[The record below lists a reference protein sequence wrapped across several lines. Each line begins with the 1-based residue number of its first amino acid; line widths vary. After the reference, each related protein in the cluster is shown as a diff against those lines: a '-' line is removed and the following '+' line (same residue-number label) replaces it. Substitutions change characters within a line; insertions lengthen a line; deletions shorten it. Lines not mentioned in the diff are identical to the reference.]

1 MLICYDNVH
10 PEGHRILAQK
20 GAEVIF
26 LPIMGD
32 PRAVGEKG
40 FETWK
45 RIMSVRALDNHVWMV
60 VCQNKGQWGVI
71 VRPDGE
77 IVGQVD
83 PATGMALVEIDL
95 NFRNRSWIGSDFENR
110 NWGDRRPDVYRE
122 LTADR

>member
-1 MLICYDNVH
+1 
-10 PEGHRILAQK
+10 
-20 GAEVIF
+20 
-26 LPIMGD
+26 
-32 PRAVGEKG
+32 
-40 FETWK
+40 
-45 RIMSVRALDNHVWMV
+45 MSVRALDNHVWMV